1 MLLKVFFLLLAFVNV
16 YCDRKIVCYWLHF
29 NPIES
34 IDPQLCTH
42 IHYSF
47 TILDK
52 ESLHM
57 KFENSNEVDIVKKVN
72 GLKVANPNL
81 KHILALGGGLDSG
94 DGDKYSR
101 LVSSAQ
107 SRNSFVQQSVEF
119 LKKYNFDGLG
129 KNFEFLI
136 RILYHLY
143 CIKGDN

>member
-1 MLLKVFFLLLAFVNV
+1 
-16 YCDRKIVCYWLHF
+16 
-29 NPIES
+29 
-34 IDPQLCTH
+34 
-42 IHYSF
+42 
-47 TILDK
+47 
-52 ESLHM
+52 M

>member
-1 MLLKVFFLLLAFVNV
+1 MEN
-16 YCDRKIVCYWLHF
+16 
-29 NPIES
+29 

-47 TILDK
+47 ATLDK

-57 KFENSNEVDIVKKVN
+57 RFESNNEVDVVKKVN
-72 GLKVANPNL
+72 GLKAANPNL

-119 LKKYNFDGLG
+119 LKNYNFDGLG
-129 KNFEFLI
+129 KNSLLL
-136 RILYHLY
+136 ILY
-143 CIKGDN
+143 